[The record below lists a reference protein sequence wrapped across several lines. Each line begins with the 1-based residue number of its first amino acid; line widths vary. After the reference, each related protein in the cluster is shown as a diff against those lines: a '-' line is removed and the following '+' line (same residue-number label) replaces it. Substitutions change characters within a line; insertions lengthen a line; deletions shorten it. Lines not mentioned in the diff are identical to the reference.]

1 MFKNNC
7 PIVGDLYDDFRI
19 CDIEKGRN
27 LYVVDINPPIEWY
40 GGYKY
45 CVFGEGSFA
54 SPIYKT
60 DNVENLIQFFVGE
73 IKEKREE
80 DEEMKTETLGSKL
93 KKISAEKKERN
104 TNKEVKEIFD
114 KIIEECMTIANG
126 GHSKIMIN
134 QNPLYEKIM
143 KYQDKLEEMLKLEEM
158 ELRFIQGGEG
168 SVINNGFVISWE

>member
-1 MFKNNC
+1 MNLKEWVIKFKEGEFDSPDRETQIRAGWYDWFCGDDELIYGTKEMGEIISQIVNSNKFNAEKVKVVFKNNC

-54 SPIYKT
+54 CPIYKT
-60 DNVENLIQFFVGE
+60 DNVENLIQFFIGE

-93 KKISAEKKERN
+93 KKISAEKKEEN
-104 TNKEVKEIFD
+104 TNKEV
-114 KIIEECMTIANG
+114 
-126 GHSKIMIN
+126 
-134 QNPLYEKIM
+134 
-143 KYQDKLEEMLKLEEM
+143 
-158 ELRFIQGGEG
+158 
-168 SVINNGFVISWE
+168 